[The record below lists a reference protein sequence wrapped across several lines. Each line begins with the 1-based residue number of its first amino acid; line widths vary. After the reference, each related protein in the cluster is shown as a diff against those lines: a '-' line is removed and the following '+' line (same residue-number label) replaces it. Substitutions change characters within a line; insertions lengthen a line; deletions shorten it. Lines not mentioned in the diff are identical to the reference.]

1 MDKQPLVTVITPA
14 YNCAAFVEETIE
26 SVLSQDYSKIEYYIS
41 DDGSSDNTWELLSKY
56 DGRLILERHPNIG
69 EQRTFN
75 RLISKIKGRYFM
87 FVNADDPLLPGAIS
101 TLVNFMEQNPT
112 VVCVYPDWVAINEDG
127 SFRIHVQSREYDF
140 KYMVRHH
147 MCLPSVGSM
156 FRSRYIGYRDT
167 SFKWLGDFDFWLRL
181 GLAGDMARVPITL
194 ATWRHRKGQA
204 SEGKNDE
211 RAQEHIRIMQKFY
224 SLPNITPELLA
235 LKREAVCWS
244 YLVAAGVSKSKRQII
259 SYIYRGLKSYP
270 WVLFKLEF
278 YDAVLKRVYYI
289 LRR

>member
-1 MDKQPLVTVITPA
+1 MVKQPLVTVITPT
-14 YNCAAFVEETIE
+14 YNCAPFIEETIE
-26 SVLSQDYSKIEYYIS
+26 SVLSQDYENIEYYVS
-41 DDGSSDNTWELLSKY
+41 DDGSIDNTWELLSEY
-56 DGRLILERHPNIG
+56 DDRLNLERHLNIG

-75 RLISKIKGRYFM
+75 RLVSKVKGKYFM

-101 TLVNFMEQNPT
+101 ALVDFMEKHPDT
-112 VVCVYPDWVAINEDG
+112 VCAYPDWNSINED
-127 SFRIHVQSREYDF
+127 SLFRAYIKSREYDF

-147 MCLPSVGSM
+147 TCLPSVGSI
-156 FRSRYIGYRDT
+156 FRSRFISYRDV

-181 GLAGDMARVPITL
+181 GLAGNMARVPITL

-211 RAQEHIRIMQKFY
+211 RAVEHIRIMQKFY
-224 SLPNITPELLA
+224 SLPDITPELLA
-235 LKREAVCWS
+235 LKREAICWS
-244 YLVAAGVSKSKRQII
+244 YLVAAGVSKNKWRLIN
-259 SYIYRGLKSYP
+259 YIYRGLRSYP

-278 YDAVLKRVYYI
+278 YDAVLKRIYYI